1 MIPPTALIQ
10 SAPPGADGNARKAGK
25 TPLAEIKKILLVD
38 DVPLFLELEK
48 GFLEGF
54 GASVYTATDGAEA
67 VRIAKRE
74 KPDLIIMD
82 LIMPGMDGDEA
93 CQTIKTD
100 PVLASTPVI
109 LVTAQTADQ
118 ATERARGCKADALAF
133 KPLKRQELLDQIDK
147 LLSARH
153 HEVLAGKKQ
162 VLVIGDSMFFLQL
175 IQDVLHEKGHVV
187 HIASDQAQV
196 QQAIAA
202 HNPDLVLIDLL
213 LTKSDPIAVLE
224 GIRDSAP
231 GLRAAALTSLAPG
244 DPLAVKAKEMG
255 LVDYISKNIPASDI
269 GYRIDEILFANAANT
284 RRAPR
289 YSFRAPIQYKK
300 GRFWILGE
308 IANISASGMCVKAL
322 ELPENGAQILLRFQ
336 FPYDKENLEEE
347 AQVVWINAPGR
358 PAYDAGRPVDS
369 GFGVHFSSPSGT
381 FKERLGDYVKR
392 QGRT

>member
-1 MIPPTALIQ
+1 M
-10 SAPPGADGNARKAGK
+10 
-25 TPLAEIKKILLVD
+25 AEINKILLVD

-48 GFLEGF
+48 GFLEGL
-54 GASVYTATDGAEA
+54 GAAVYTATDGAEA

-100 PVLASTPVI
+100 PVLANTPVI
-109 LVTAQTADQ
+109 LVTAQTAEQ
-118 ATERARGCKADALAF
+118 ATERARGCKSDALAF

-153 HEVLAGKKQ
+153 RDVLAGKKQ

-175 IQDVLHEKGHVV
+175 IQDVLKEKGHVV
-187 HIASDQAQV
+187 HIAADQGQVDQALDQHK
-196 QQAIAA
+196 A
-202 HNPDLVLIDLL
+202 DLVLIDLL
-213 LTKSDPIAVLE
+213 LSKSDPIALLE
-224 GIRDSAP
+224 HLKKKAP
-231 GLRAAALTSLAPG
+231 NLRTAALTSLAPN
-244 DPLAVKAKEMG
+244 DPLALKAKDLG

-269 GYRIDEILFANAANT
+269 GYRIDEILFSNAANT
-284 RRAPR
+284 RRKPR
-289 YSFRAPIQYKK
+289 YSFRAPVQYKK

-308 IANISASGMCVKAL
+308 ISNISESGMCVKAL

-336 FPYDKENLEEE
+336 FPYDKDNLEEE
-347 AQVVWINAPGR
+347 AEVMWVNAPGR

-369 GFGVHFSSPSGT
+369 GFGVHFTSPSGALIN
-381 FKERLGDYVKR
+381 RLGEYVKR
-392 QGRT
+392 QGRGQ